1 MPNALKVA
9 HLVLDKLV
17 DRLYGLDSNVIN
29 KEADRIVV
37 LFKLYQK
44 CVGLDTKLMPVAI
57 QVEFDITNEL
67 P

>member
-1 MPNALKVA
+1 MLNALKVA
-9 HLVLDKLV
+9 HLVLDKFV

-29 KEADRIVV
+29 KEADRVAV

-44 CVGLDTKLMPVAI
+44 HIGLDTKLTPVAI